1 MACWRAVWDSYH
13 HWLEEGLLGGDT
25 DTTNIVTLVT
35 GLVITAL
42 IDMGHTNIASH
53 SGQVSPHPSHIDC
66 HNHLVF

>member
-1 MACWRAVWDSYH
+1 M
-13 HWLEEGLLGGDT
+13 EEGLLGGDT

-53 SGQVSPHPSHIDC
+53 SGQVSPTTVTLLS
-66 HNHLVF
+66 